1 METTVLVICLVG
13 MIVSGMAAAMFLSSL
28 KSAIS
33 LALSSLF
40 LAIILFIMR
49 CPWAALFE
57 LSVCAGLVTVVFVS
71 TISMTSQDRHSEAS
85 VTDYRNRFAALPFVL
100 IFGGVALVAVI
111 LLTGFD
117 LQPVASGVTAAADN
131 FKEVLWNT
139 RQVDILGQIIVI
151 LAGAFAVAILF
162 KERDKA

>member
-1 METTVLVICLVG
+1 
-13 MIVSGMAAAMFLSSL
+13 MIVSGAAAAMFRSSL

-40 LAIILFIMR
+40 LAIILFIMH
-49 CPWAALFE
+49 CPWAGLFE
-57 LSVCAGLVTVVFVS
+57 LSVCAGLVTVIFVS
-71 TISMTSQDRHSEAS
+71 TISMTARDRDSKENVSE
-85 VTDYRNRFAALPFVL
+85 YRNRFAALPFVL
-100 IFGGVALVAVI
+100 IFAGVALVAVI

-117 LQPVASGVTAAADN
+117 LQPVAINITAAADD